1 MKSNQVYALTA
12 SVQHGGVFHSKLFVA
27 ALLIALLFAS
37 LPAASAFAAPAS
49 DGGTTE
55 DIYSTENIN
64 EEEGWQ
70 DKLNHLRWAGYYY
83 DHVLFYPADFE
94 RPADLAR
101 VHELLEKY
109 GVALRAANT
118 IVLNHAGFDIEG
130 NVTNER
136 LAAKSVR
143 DLAMYLQI
151 MRGLREKIG
160 EIPHESRPL
169 LR

>member
-1 MKSNQVYALTA
+1 MKTSSAYALTA
-12 SVQHGGVFHSKLFVA
+12 SVQREGLFHSKLFVA
-27 ALLIALLFAS
+27 ALLLALLSAF
-37 LPAASAFAAPAS
+37 LPVASALAAPAR
-49 DGGTTE
+49 DGGTID

-70 DKLNHLRWAGYYY
+70 LKLDHLQWAGFYY
-83 DHVLFYPADFE
+83 DRVRFYPADFE
-94 RPADLAR
+94 EQNDLAR

-109 GVALRAANT
+109 GIALRAANT

-130 NVTNER
+130 NVKNER

-169 LR
+169 PR